1 VNLGVSSEFQ
11 QLEMQ
16 SLSLTL
22 FRLTV
27 DPSLLQIYVT
37 TFRVMPLVVSAVSVI
52 ASNMADLIVLTASR
66 DVERKVP
73 RYSASN

>member
-1 VNLGVSSEFQ
+1 MNLGVSSEFQ

-16 SLSLTL
+16 SLSLTS

-66 DVERKVP
+66 DVEKKVP

>member
-16 SLSLTL
+16 SLSLTF

>member
-1 VNLGVSSEFQ
+1 MNLGVSSEFQ